1 MKSFFERRIV
11 ITEDGSSSIYLP
23 AFDEHYHSSHGA
35 VQESKHVFME
45 MGWKFLAEK
54 QDEISMLEVGFGTGL
69 NAFLVLQECIRNS
82 AKQVH
87 YTTLEAYPVSAEDA
101 EKLNYAADPASKE
114 SFLDLH
120 RAAWNNTEKINPNF
134 TLEKL
139 HTPLQEFSP
148 AENTFDLVFFDAFAP
163 RVQPEL
169 WTEQVFTK
177 LFHAMKNGGVLVTY
191 CAKGDV
197 RRNMIKAGFNV
208 ERLPGP
214 PGKREMLRATKK
226 K

>member
-1 MKSFFERRIV
+1 MERFFDRQIV
-11 ITEDGSSSIYLP
+11 VTEDGSSSIYLP

-45 MGWKFLAEK
+45 MGWKPVAEK
-54 QDEISMLEVGFGTGL
+54 QDEISILEVGFGTGL
-69 NAFLVLQECIRNS
+69 NAFLVLQECLGNS
-82 AKQVH
+82 AKHVV
-87 YTTLEAYPVSAEDA
+87 YTSPEAYPVSVEDA
-101 EKLNYAADPASKE
+101 EKLNYAVDAASKE
-114 SFLDLH
+114 NFFRLH
-120 RAAWNNTEKINPNF
+120 SAAWNTAETIFPNF

-139 HTPLQEFSP
+139 QTTLQEFSP
-148 AENTFDLVFFDAFAP
+148 AENSFDLVFFDAFAP

-169 WTEQVFTK
+169 WTEEVFSK
-177 LFHAMKNGGVLVTY
+177 LIRAIKPGGVLVTY

-197 RRNMIKAGFNV
+197 RRNMIKAGFAV

-226 K
+226 